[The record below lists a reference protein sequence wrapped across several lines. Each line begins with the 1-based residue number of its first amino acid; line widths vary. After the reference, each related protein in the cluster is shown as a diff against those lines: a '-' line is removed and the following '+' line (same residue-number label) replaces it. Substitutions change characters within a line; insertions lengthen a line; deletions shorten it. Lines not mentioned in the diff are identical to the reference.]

1 MDLKLADD
9 TAMPFESLESLVV
22 ALDAYSNEAKLLSLE
37 KFAVVLLFA
46 SVVCAVQA
54 DDDDSQGAQARLLA
68 QFGTTTVTHVST
80 VTVMAH
86 YTCAKC
92 NELQLGLTKLT
103 KTKSRPVPPAVASTT
118 CSGRRRRRRVRLDIG
133 NNYNPGAYET
143 LAGSVVNTEIEQ
155 PEEGTDR
162 GKLFTVWRTSIST
175 LMITSTSYNRDITVS
190 VSLYCTNASM
200 LYEMC

>member
-1 MDLKLADD
+1 
-9 TAMPFESLESLVV
+9 
-22 ALDAYSNEAKLLSLE
+22 
-37 KFAVVLLFA
+37 
-46 SVVCAVQA
+46 
-54 DDDDSQGAQARLLA
+54 
-68 QFGTTTVTHVST
+68 
-80 VTVMAH
+80 MAH
-86 YTCAKC
+86 YTCAK
-92 NELQLGLTKLT
+92 
-103 KTKSRPVPPAVASTT
+103 SVASTT